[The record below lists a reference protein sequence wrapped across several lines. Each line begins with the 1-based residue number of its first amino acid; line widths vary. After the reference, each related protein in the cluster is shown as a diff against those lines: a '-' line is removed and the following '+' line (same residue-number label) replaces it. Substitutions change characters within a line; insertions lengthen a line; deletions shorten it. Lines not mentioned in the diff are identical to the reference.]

1 MIDITDKAKCCGC
14 GACVQIC
21 PKQCISFIP
30 DKEGFDCPVVDVSRC
45 IGCEMCERVCPELNI
60 SQPRLPQATY
70 AAINRNETV
79 RRESSSGGVF
89 TLLAETVIA
98 RGGVVFGA
106 RFDSDWTVRHDK
118 AETSEELAAF
128 RGSKYLQSR
137 IGETFIEAKSHLS
150 EGREVLFSGTPCQIA
165 GLKGYLNKEYAN
177 LLTVDFVCHGVPSQ
191 GAWKKYLEEKSRAL
205 SAPAGKNTDS
215 ISLKAG
221 SPWKSISFRDKRLGW
236 KKYGFHLSETA
247 LQGGRNTD
255 FTSLN
260 NADKCIY
267 EPFTENDYMRVFL
280 SDLDLRPSCYKCPSK
295 GGRSGSDITLGDFWG
310 IEYVDRSMDDDCGTS
325 LVLINTPKGAKLYRE
340 LTLESMRE
348 SYEDAL
354 RYNRSIEI
362 SVVKPPYRELFMSSL
377 EKCGF
382 EIAYNRVFSQ
392 SLPAKIRRR
401 LWLKMNK

>member
-21 PKQCISFIP
+21 PKQCISFIS
-30 DKEGFDCPVVDVSRC
+30 DKESFDYPVMDVSRC
-45 IGCEMCERVCPELNI
+45 IGCDMCERVCPELNI
-60 SQPRLPQATY
+60 SLPSRPQATY
-70 AAINRNETV
+70 AAINRNEAV

-89 TLLAETVIA
+89 TLLAEAVIA

-118 AETSEELAAF
+118 AETSEELVAF

-137 IGETFIEAKSHLS
+137 IGETFIEAKCHLS

-165 GLKGYLNKEYAN
+165 GLKGYLNKEYDN
-177 LLTVDFVCHGVPSQ
+177 LLTVDFVCHGVPSP

-205 SAPAGKNTDS
+205 SAPAGKNTD
-215 ISLKAG
+215 
-221 SPWKSISFRDKRLGW
+221 
-236 KKYGFHLSETA
+236 
-247 LQGGRNTD
+247 

-260 NADKCIY
+260 NDNEGIY
-267 EPFTENDYMRVFL
+267 EPFTDNDYMRVFL

-310 IEYVDRSMDDDCGTS
+310 IEHVDRSMDDDCGTS
-325 LVLINTPKGAKLYRE
+325 LVLINTPKGAKLYGE
-340 LTLESMRE
+340 LALESKCE

-354 RYNRSIEI
+354 RYNRSIE
-362 SVVKPPYRELFMSSL
+362 SPVVRPPYRELFMSSL

>member
-1 MIDITDKAKCCGC
+1 MINIVDTAECCGC

-21 PKQCISFIP
+21 PKRCISFVT
-30 DKEGFDCPVVDVSRC
+30 DREGFDYPVVDINRC
-45 IGCEMCERVCPELNI
+45 IGCDMCERVCPELNM
-60 SQPRLPQATY
+60 SRPCRPQTTY
-70 AAINRNETV
+70 AAVNRDEAV

-89 TLLAETVIA
+89 TLLAEAIIA
-98 RGGVVFGA
+98 KGGVVFGA
-106 RFDSDWTVRHDK
+106 RFDDDWTVCHDK
-118 AETSEELAAF
+118 AETFGGLAAF

-137 IGETFIEAKSHLS
+137 IGETFREAKSYLS
-150 EGREVLFSGTPCQIA
+150 DGRVVLFSGTPCQIA

-177 LLTVDFVCHGVPSQ
+177 LLTVDFVCHGVPSP
-191 GAWKKYLEEKSRAL
+191 GAWKKYLDEKSRAL

-215 ISLKAG
+215 TSLKTE
-221 SPWKSISFRDKRLGW
+221 SHWVCISFRDKRLGW
-236 KKYGFHLSETA
+236 KNFGLHISNTYMPAGK
-247 LQGGRNTD
+247 NTD

-260 NADKCIY
+260 NDNEGIY
-267 EPFTENDYMRVFL
+267 EPFTDNDYMRVFL

-310 IEYVDRSMDDDCGTS
+310 IEHVDRSMDDDCGTS
-325 LVLINTPKGAKLYRE
+325 LVLINTPKGAKLYGE
-340 LTLESMRE
+340 LALESKCE

-354 RYNRSIEI
+354 RYNRSIER
-362 SVVKPPYRELFMSSL
+362 SVVRPPYRELFMSSL